1 MAMAGR
7 KTAFQQEELLAIT
20 REYIGLSEGRK
31 IGYSDLAAYAAG
43 CGKFKAAPTNRHFGR
58 CDAVRAL
65 VDDHNAGLNA
75 APSISP
81 EYVNPADQT
90 IDINRIV
97 TCCTT
102 TAKVR
107 EAVTELVGMVDT
119 YRTRNAKLADNCRQY
134 RYEAEKLRKDNRIL
148 KEENESVT
156 ALRNTCTELR
166 KENKKL
172 CDHLRTMR
180 QFFNKIV
187 LNEVSIRHLC
197 DLNIIPLTDEERA
210 SVMQTPASWLDLLT
224 DETDIRA
231 MLSGVPEYQTEQPIR
246 GAAKASKQAE
256 PKDPAAHKPAD
267 VLNFDDLIS
276 TIHKL

>member
-1 MAMAGR
+1 MAGR
-7 KTAFQQEELLAIT
+7 KTTFQPEELLAVT
-20 REYIGLSEGRK
+20 QEYIGLNEGRK

-43 CGKFKAAPTNRHFGR
+43 CGKFKTAPTNRHFGR

-65 VDDHNAGLNA
+65 VDTHNAGLNV

-81 EYVNPADQT
+81 EYANPADQT

-97 TCCTT
+97 AGCTT

-107 EAVTELVGMVDT
+107 EAVTELTGIADT
-119 YRTRNAKLADNCRQY
+119 YRIGNAKLADSCKQY
-134 RYEAEKLRKDNRIL
+134 RYEMEKLRKENQAL
-148 KEENESVT
+148 KEENASVT
-156 ALRNTCTELR
+156 IFRDACAGLR
-166 KENKKL
+166 KENKELCTKL
-172 CDHLRTMR
+172 HAMR
-180 QFFNKIV
+180 QFFNKLV
-187 LNEVSIRHLC
+187 LNEVSVRHLC

-210 SVMQTPASWLDLLT
+210 FVMQTPASWLDLLT

-231 MLSGVPEYQTEQPIR
+231 MLSGVPEYQTEQPVR
-246 GAAKASKQAE
+246 GAAKTSKQAE
-256 PKDPAAHKPAD
+256 TKDSAAHKPAD

>member
-1 MAMAGR
+1 MAGR
-7 KTAFQQEELLAIT
+7 KTVFQPEELLAIT

-58 CDAVRAL
+58 CDAVRTL

-75 APSISP
+75 APSISS
-81 EYVNPADQT
+81 EYVNPANQT

-97 TCCTT
+97 TGCTT

-107 EAVTELVGMVDT
+107 EVVTELVGMVDT
-119 YRTRNAKLADNCRQY
+119 YRTENVKLADSRKQY
-134 RYEAEKLRKDNRIL
+134 RYEAEKLRKENRAL
-148 KEENESVT
+148 KEENASVT
-156 ALRNTCTELR
+156 ALRNTCDGLR

-180 QFFNKIV
+180 RFFNKIV

-224 DETDIRA
+224 DETDIRT
-231 MLSGVPEYQTEQPIR
+231 MLSGIPEYQTEQPVR
-246 GAAKASKQAE
+246 GAAKTSKQAE
-256 PKDPAAHKPAD
+256 TKDSTAHKPAD

-276 TIHKL
+276 TIRNL

>member
-1 MAMAGR
+1 MTMAGR
-7 KTAFQQEELLAIT
+7 KTAFPAEDLLAIT
-20 REYIGLSEGRK
+20 REYIGLNEGRK
-31 IGYSDLAAYAAG
+31 IGYSDLSAYAAG

-58 CDAVRAL
+58 CDAVRIL
-65 VDDHNAGLNA
+65 VDDHNARLNTT
-75 APSISP
+75 PSISP

-97 TCCTT
+97 ERCTT

-107 EAVTELVGMVDT
+107 EVVTDLAGMADV
-119 YRTRNAKLADNCRQY
+119 YRSQNAKLADSREQY
-134 RYEAEKLRKDNRIL
+134 RYEMEKLRKENRAL
-148 KEENESVT
+148 KEENASVT
-156 ALRNTCTELR
+156 ALRNTCDGLR
-166 KENKKL
+166 TENKKL

-180 QFFNKIV
+180 RFFNKIV

-210 SVMQTPASWLDLLT
+210 FVMQTPASWLDLLT

-231 MLSGVPEYQTEQPIR
+231 MLSGVPEYQTEQPVR

-256 PKDPAAHKPAD
+256 TKDSAAHKSAD

-276 TIHKL
+276 TIRNF

>member
-7 KTAFQQEELLAIT
+7 KTTFQAEELLAIT
-20 REYIGLSEGRK
+20 MEYAAANAGRK
-31 IGYSDLAAYAAG
+31 ISYSDLAAYASS
-43 CGKFKAAPTNRHFGR
+43 CGTFKKAPDYRLFSR
-58 CDAVRAL
+58 CDAVRTF
-65 VDDHNAGLNA
+65 VDRHNAELTA
-75 APSISP
+75 LPCIPP
-81 EYVNPADQT
+81 EYVTDQT
-90 IDINRIV
+90 ININRIV
-97 TCCTT
+97 ESCTSQT
-102 TAKVR
+102 KVR
-107 EAVTELVGMVDT
+107 EAVTMLAGLADT
-119 YRTRNAKLADNCRQY
+119 YRSSNSKLDTQNKQCR
-134 RYEAEKLRKDNRIL
+134 RDMEKLRRENGAL

-156 ALRNTCTELR
+156 ALRNTCDGLR

-180 QFFNKIV
+180 RFFNKIV

-256 PKDPAAHKPAD
+256 TKDSAAHKPAD